1 MASQNRATLDAAA
14 NVIKNETAVGANTAV
29 RVGTMVEDL
38 ADSALIL
45 AERQVGCT
53 AVTGGS
59 TSISFGTT
67 NVKVTVTTVAQLA
80 VNCTAGTNATITT
93 GATPSQVTGMV
104 QAVIHFSTLA
114 SRRLIFYVALNNTI
128 QTISLAEITTN
139 GTHQHSV
146 ICQFMG
152 NIFGGNEISIYGNAP
167 AGTVGVTINSIN
179 LTYHTV

>member
-14 NVIKNETAVGANTAV
+14 NVIKTETAVGANTAV
-29 RVGTMVEDL
+29 RVGTMVENL

-59 TSISFGTT
+59 TSVNLGTT

-80 VNCTAGTNATITT
+80 VNCAAGTNATITT
-93 GATPSQVTGMV
+93 GATPSQVTGMI
-104 QAVIHFSTLA
+104 QAVIHFSTQA
-114 SRRLIFYVALNNTI
+114 SRRIIFYIALNNVV
-128 QTISLAEITTN
+128 QAISVGETTT
-139 GTHQHSV
+139 GGSHQHSV

-152 NIFGGNEISIYGNAP
+152 NIFGSNEISIYGNAP
-167 AGTVGVTINSIN
+167 GGTIGVTINSIN